1 MEQIA
6 RTAAQLGS
14 ALRRRRRELTL
25 TQTKVGEQTRLRQ
38 GTISRL
44 ENGEPKIQLQTLVD
58 VLTALDLE
66 LVVRPRT
73 KVDTRSIEDI
83 F

>member
-1 MEQIA
+1 MDQIA
-6 RTAAQLGS
+6 RTAAQIG
-14 ALRRRRRELTL
+14 AAMRRRRRNLSL
-25 TQTKVGEQTRLRQ
+25 TQAEVGTNTHLRQ

-44 ENGEPKIQLQTLVD
+44 ENGEPKTQLQTLVD

-66 LVVRPRT
+66 LVIRPRT
-73 KVDTRSIEDI
+73 KADHSTIEDI

>member
-6 RTAAQLGS
+6 RTAAQIGT
-14 ALRRRRRELTL
+14 ALRRRRRNLSM
-25 TQTKVGEQTRLRQ
+25 TQADVGTHTHLRQ

-66 LVVRPRT
+66 LVIRPRT
-73 KVDTRSIEDI
+73 KADTRMIEDI

>member
-6 RTAAQLGS
+6 RTAGQIGA
-14 ALRRRRRELTL
+14 ALHRRRRNLGL
-25 TQTKVGEQTRLRQ
+25 TQAEVGTRTHRRQ

-44 ENGEPKIQLQTLVD
+44 ENGEPKAQLQTLVD
-58 VLTALDLE
+58 VLAALDLE
-66 LVVRPRT
+66 LVVRART
-73 KVDTRSIEDI
+73 KADTRTIEDI

>member
-6 RTAAQLGS
+6 RTASQIGA
-14 ALRRRRRELTL
+14 ALRRRRRNLSM
-25 TQTKVGEQTRLRQ
+25 TQADVGTHTHRRQ

-66 LVVRPRT
+66 LVIRPRT
-73 KVDTRSIEDI
+73 KTETRMIEDI